1 MLVSLTKG
9 EDRYNNV
16 YESLKLIKKDLAKL
30 NRAKTV
36 LIKPNLTATSK
47 EDANTSIDALKA
59 IIDFINENF
68 SGAGEKELVIMEG
81 SGSAYYDKTTT
92 RSVFERYGYYDL
104 EREYANLKVLSI
116 DDETEFYPISIRS
129 IAGNETINIS
139 KKAKGF
145 DFKISLNLPK
155 THNYAIATFGIKNM
169 MGLIKQED
177 KSLVHGLRTPSA
189 PDANNIIGKIP
200 TSWISWCRRRFP
212 WLVNS
217 ILKKSIAYLK
227 CMHVIHH
234 NITLMG
240 KELWPDLV
248 VLDCYYA
255 MEGDGPIDGELVKLG
270 AAVASADPLKAD
282 GLAARLIGFNPEE
295 IGYLYYMQSEGLG
308 DYSLSGLV
316 GEEFSGA
323 ICRVRPHATY
333 NVQKNWKEVF

>member
-9 EDRYNNV
+9 EDRYKNV
-16 YESLKLIKKDLAKL
+16 YESLRLIKQDLSKL
-30 NRAKTV
+30 DMARNV
-36 LIKPNLTATSK
+36 LIKPNLTATSR
-47 EDANTSIDALKA
+47 EEANTSIEALKA
-59 IIDFINENF
+59 IIDFINEHYN
-68 SGAGEKELVIMEG
+68 GAFKKELVMMEG
-81 SGSAYYDKTTT
+81 SGSAYYEKTTT
-92 RSVFERYGYYDL
+92 KSVFERFGYYDL
-104 EREYANLKVLSI
+104 EREYSNLKVLSI
-116 DDETEFYPISIRS
+116 DDETDFYPISIRS

-139 KKAKGF
+139 KKAKEF

-189 PDANNIIGKIP
+189 PNANNLIGKIP
-200 TSWISWCRRRFP
+200 TSWISWGRRRVP
-212 WLVNS
+212 WLVNTIMS
-217 ILKKSIAYLK
+217 KSIAYIK

-234 NITLMG
+234 NIKIMG
-240 KELWPDLV
+240 QELWPDLV

-255 MEGDGPIDGELVKLG
+255 MEGDGPIDGELIKLG

-295 IGYLYYMQSEGLG
+295 IGYLYYMQAEGLG
-308 DYSLSGLV
+308 DYSLSDIV
-316 GEEFSGA
+316 GEKFPGVLH
-323 ICRVRPHATY
+323 RVRPHSTY